1 MFDFS
6 VVPMNDEENAN
17 ATSSEILDEVLK
29 QLDKLGAEK
38 RSKILKKLNGS
49 SNEKVRQKS
58 SISPKSEKLAASI
71 KKSADTDSQDEVEV
85 LDFDEP
91 KLGTYKRKRSKIL
104 IEKTLE
110 MFRALILNLF
120 TICFR
125 TWNNSSTDKSH
136 IKATTIRA
144 KINISGTTVRAN
156 GKNTTK
162 IEYQSITPFE
172 KTIGL
177 GK

>member
-1 MFDFS
+1 MVDFS
-6 VVPMNDEENAN
+6 VVPMNDEENSN
-17 ATSSEILDEVLK
+17 ATSSEIFEEVLK

-58 SISPKSEKLAASI
+58 SPSPKSEKFTAAI
-71 KKSADTDSQDEVEV
+71 KKPADTESQDEVEV

-104 IEKTLE
+104 LEKTLE

-120 TICFR
+120 TMCFR
-125 TWNNSSTDKSH
+125 TWNYSSTDKSH
-136 IKATTIRA
+136 IK
-144 KINISGTTVRAN
+144 GTTVRTN
-156 GKNTTK
+156 GSNTTK
-162 IEYQSITPFE
+162 IEYQSITPFK